1 MRKSR
6 SQVYTHMSVLCQCK
20 WFKWKPHHPIFT
32 KLPRIFGVQCT
43 NDLRRKEESGMSTLS
58 LSPSETCVREN
69 PDDFLAKVILE
80 FFINCLVLHFLKAC
94 EIKIVTISAP
104 RAQLPAGKSSIGKS
118 TAETRQVK
126 RQPRSVSMLTPR
138 SRQGFPPAPFFLTK
152 RSIQKWPKNWVYLQ
166 FGPKFPY

>member
-1 MRKSR
+1 M
-6 SQVYTHMSVLCQCK
+6 YK
-20 WFKWKPHHPIFT
+20 WFKK
-32 KLPRIFGVQCT
+32 K
-43 NDLRRKEESGMSTLS
+43 RRSGMLTLS
-58 LSPSETCVREN
+58 LSETCVREN

-138 SRQGFPPAPFFLTK
+138 SRQGFPPAPFFWQRDQFKNGQRIGFTCSLARNFHTDWRE
-152 RSIQKWPKNWVYLQ
+152 RSPMREKFSNNLFWVGTWEAVC
-166 FGPKFPY
+166 FGWNRS

>member
-1 MRKSR
+1 M
-6 SQVYTHMSVLCQCK
+6 YK
-20 WFKWKPHHPIFT
+20 WFKK
-32 KLPRIFGVQCT
+32 K
-43 NDLRRKEESGMSTLS
+43 RRPGMLTLS
-58 LSPSETCVREN
+58 LSETCVREN
-69 PDDFLAKVILE
+69 PDDFLEKVILE

-94 EIKIVTISAP
+94 EIEIVTISAP

-152 RSIQKWPKNWVYLQ
+152 RLIQKWPKNWVYLQ
-166 FGPKFPY
+166 FGPKFPYWLEGEVAHAGKILKKLVLGWDLGGCLFWLE